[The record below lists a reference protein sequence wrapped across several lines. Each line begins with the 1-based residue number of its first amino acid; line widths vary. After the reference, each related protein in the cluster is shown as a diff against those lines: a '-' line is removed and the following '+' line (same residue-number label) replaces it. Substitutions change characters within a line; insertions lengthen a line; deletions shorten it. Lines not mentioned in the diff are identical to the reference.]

1 MRKLKVVLVLLCA
14 MLVSVGLFA
23 CKKKKPN
30 EPVDPTPPPD
40 DNSITAIT
48 GVEDIPTLTDSDD
61 ASVYQEKIK
70 DITVTYRVGRTT
82 GSVKGSAC
90 DITGEISYHKV
101 GTYTLKAKPRDNNS
115 GGKTIEFKIKVVHDF
130 DEADEHGVST
140 CDYCKA
146 RRVASEEELTLH
158 YGDFHYGTT
167 AKLPKDVYEETEVVT
182 YGEGKEAT
190 SNIKQFG
197 SVNGATSALEV
208 PTLTAGDLEKG
219 TTITVRGTAKTAW
232 EDWGLQEN
240 KFWFFPVI
248 GFADPYMNNASFDG
262 KTHSSYVGG
271 TSVFVRGEGWV
282 LYNGVGDPRTLASL
296 SGGQSERIN
305 YGSWEG
311 ASAGSDNPIPDGFV
325 NGEMPDPASDA
336 WHDWWVYSFGTQ
348 INSGDFY
355 QDETPIE
362 LVWTYREDGIIELQY
377 NYNYVSA
384 TNAVSLVAYV
394 KVPDSTRGYYRTM
407 LHGDY
412 VDMTI
417 TGYEKIETLTPTD
430 FQFNAEATGTV
441 VLHEG
446 AMLDASALKTQF
458 KYVQTG
464 DAWQPYTVVADNVY
478 ATTDET
484 VDEETEWVSLGEN
497 ALRTAYKNYKIE
509 LIKAGQ
515 TFTASI
521 PAANIKVVSNA
532 IAEAFGS
539 DATIG
544 GVSFVNN
551 RKVGAFALG
560 TDAEGTAITLALQGA
575 ANYAQ
580 ALNAAQ
586 KTALNITEGEYRYV
600 VLRLTNN
607 GLKAFDKTGVTVKS
621 GTTDVPYL
629 VDVQD
634 GDAYLVLALTE
645 ETARGGV
652 VIGGLNGT
660 PVNVSFGTLN
670 GFKIT
675 STVSSATSGKLNE
688 GGSVTFTFT
697 AVAGSTI
704 GEIKVG
710 STTMGVDILTGAI
723 SNTTTYPNGILV
735 DSNKFITAI
744 AREGQSVTL
753 TVKFPAANI
762 SDYSSCEIGA
772 LLEGAAGAD
781 IMEEVH
787 YEFAFADNVQGDKG
801 AVLNSHSYAYE
812 KDGKL
817 IVVAAL
823 AGMDDVTEL
832 DTPIAS
838 NVNVNAGDLENIRLL
853 DLSYVYS
860 REEQTLVFTDAAN
873 LPAGVS
879 LRYQEV
885 SGVGILLF
893 FEFDKAKLGFEGDYA
908 FEPNY
913 TEGGNVYYA
922 VKDGAVTAV
931 TVTDE
936 GEKQVIVPGN
946 CIDAGVSAVE
956 LKDGNDVV
964 FYFHPSKT
972 GGEHK
977 DNGNGLCLHCGASIA
992 ARTAP
997 AKWYSGQR
1005 SEAIADGE
1013 FVEFIGKYS
1022 DNEEECGSAKAAPN
1036 GYGLVLED
1044 NNKAYYM
1051 LSADGLFLSA
1061 PWNWVGRTSPYSDL
1075 EGVPEEVA
1083 NGDPN
1088 MYSSLITEK
1097 HLTNTAYG
1105 ILDADGNTFESV
1117 YNEVKVGGTYR
1128 YTITYTGGVVT
1139 MRMRLYAKGIG
1150 IDGTPHFDFYVTVKI
1165 ALDSADRIVLQGSD
1179 AFTDKEVGYKNC
1191 TLNVVRGKLE
1201 NASVLTS
1208 ITGNRITVGNDTFE
1222 TTSVSYGTPA
1232 VADGVATVLANG
1244 VATKLAAGQTTFDTA
1259 KYTHY
1264 IAFGLNMAVPYAPS
1278 TKLVIKDADG
1288 TAVADAEYQLTEDG
1302 CLVVIPVKS
1311 GELSAYYTFE
1321 SSNADGYTNQCTIKL
1336 DCSNVSVSN
1345 FVINP
1350 ENSLTLA
1357 GGTLKLTF
1365 SGGTISDDMLL
1376 DVNGTKVAWN
1386 EVTANTTTFGTLKV
1400 TAKDASS
1407 VTFEQTALNFK
1418 AALTEYVVALRNAN
1432 ESLLTSYTAS
1442 NAVLPN
1448 DRVDE
1453 ETWVHVNA
1461 GELTVV
1467 YVGTTFGSGTREL
1480 KLNIN
1485 QGAATADKSLIKLY
1499 DLAFEIADKTA
1510 SFKEGNELVSASTV
1524 VYSLVNG
1531 TNVVAVTVDVT
1542 RLGIEA
1548 DAEYAFELKNGADPT
1563 SLLYMVDTERTLTAA
1578 DADDEAAKVD
1588 VYANS
1593 CGHYG
1598 TKGKALT
1605 KDTVVLYY
1613 DIEAVNEL
1621 KTHTWGD
1628 SADADGFFTC
1638 SVCGAFKKDGD
1649 AKNAVVAAEKLA
1661 NVAKNGL
1668 TVTFHGQGDS
1678 SQDWHIQS
1686 ITTNEGNLSIA
1697 LPNLIGNAKSKL
1709 TDKVTS
1715 DTTKAYFNKITENAW
1730 PDAHSVKHNGATWD
1744 VFDKNVSYV
1753 TIVISPTAGI
1763 TLYRNGVI
1771 QIEYKAATKLNGN
1784 FTTNDFANA
1793 MLGLMEVGGFTFGK
1807 ANLLKAEDLRV
1818 LPNALSAEEVADNYD
1833 RLQNEHTHVYDPETD
1848 RCPTDGALKPGHV
1861 HDYTSGTKTDYCKCG
1876 EFNPDHQHSFE
1887 SGVCAACG
1895 ARQVSVEQGGKTYT
1909 GVAEQDKNFEN
1920 LDTDG
1925 GWWNGTTSS
1934 VILGAD
1940 ENRIAIIEWE
1950 NVRDKNYYDFCFE
1963 IISAEDVDEPDAWA
1977 KAGGCIR
1984 LEPTFYG
1991 GPYSNG
1997 EEAATT
2003 GDTPADAG
2011 AENCGY
2017 GSYKATAIKAN
2028 GILSLKVEFT
2038 ANGSESITWTR
2049 TVSIDLSNTKLP
2061 AGDLA
2066 VRLAANPV
2074 MLDNIVA
2081 YTGTL
2086 TEVNA

>member
-913 TEGGNVYYA
+913 TEGENVYYT

-931 TVTDE
+931 TVTE
-936 GEKQVIVPGN
+936 AQKGEKQIIVDGD
-946 CIDAGVSAVE
+946 CIDAGIVANII
-956 LKDGNDVV
+956 KDKEDNVI
-964 FYFHPSKT
+964 FYFNPASV
-972 GGEHK
+972 GGEHRDS
-977 DNGNGLCLHCGASIA
+977 DNNGVCDLCGAEITHGAAGKTNWWSGGSYVYDGAGHNIA
-992 ARTAP
+992 DGDFYEFIGQYESFAAGSSGMTVFVEHTSGDWGIYRVNATGWAGYNYDWTVGAETVYFNPGEGGEDPDGLANGRQNFTSDLTTADHPYSTLNGWKDSDGNEIATESLKDWLEGATFRYTVTRVDGVMELRTRFYKGDDITVKALIDFSVYV
-997 AKWYSGQR
+997 AAENNHTYKVGFDFWDDKCKVKGG
-1005 SEAIADGE
+1005 SEAIQ
-1013 FVEFIGKYS
+1013 
-1022 DNEEECGSAKAAPN
+1022 
-1036 GYGLVLED
+1036 
-1044 NNKAYYM
+1044 
-1051 LSADGLFLSA
+1051 
-1061 PWNWVGRTSPYSDL
+1061 
-1075 EGVPEEVA
+1075 
-1083 NGDPN
+1083 
-1088 MYSSLITEK
+1088 
-1097 HLTNTAYG
+1097 
-1105 ILDADGNTFESV
+1105 V
-1117 YNEVKVGGTYR
+1117 YRG
-1128 YTITYTGGVVT
+1128 
-1139 MRMRLYAKGIG
+1139 
-1150 IDGTPHFDFYVTVKI
+1150 KI
-1165 ALDSADRIVLQGSD
+1165 A
-1179 AFTDKEVGYKNC
+1179 N
-1191 TLNVVRGKLE
+1191 
-1201 NASVLTS
+1201 SVLTDAKA
-1208 ITGNRITVGNDTFE
+1208 GATVNDTPYAGTGLTFGKV
-1222 TTSVSYGTPA
+1222 SVNNGVSGIALGGMASELT
-1232 VADGVATVLANG
+1232 GVAG
-1244 VATKLAAGQTTFDTA
+1244 
-1259 KYTHY
+1259 YTHY
-1264 IAFGLNMAVPYAPS
+1264 VAFTLNFSQALVES
-1278 TKLVIKDADG
+1278 TKAAINLDGAIVELNEARTELHVWIPVNKASTPDAATITLENFEASTMQGNIEVDLSQVVASDVEATPNTNALYLNKGSFTIDYTGLDDAMTVSVNGG
-1288 TAVADAEYQLTEDG
+1288 TAVAVSALSASQDLGVVTAVKNGNSITFTLKEVDFTAKLSEY
-1302 CLVVIPVKS
+1302 VVVVKS
-1311 GELSAYYTFE
+1311 GENVVASTTV
-1321 SSNADGYTNQCTIKL
+1321 SSTKL
-1336 DCSNVSVSN
+1336 DAEDAIDGDV
-1345 FVINP
+1345 
-1350 ENSLTLA
+1350 LA
-1357 GGTLKLTF
+1357 IANGTKLTF
-1365 SGGTISDDMLL
+1365 VFPNIAEGTQTFKLNANNGAAMSADNKMKLDLYDLSFNLAPEGKVTFTDSNLLRTASAIVYSRIGDENVVALTVDLKDFGIAADTAYGFEAVIGSKDTQYRAVSAERELSELALPDSATPVTVVEGTCAVDAIVANSVLRDDAVVFYYGITKTKAGHKFPADGGLCTVCEEVTGWKVENVQVGTTDNATAATLEHGNGKAYNPAAESRFSTIVAGQKVVAQGKMTAKAGANDNGADVLLYKGSTAVDGDHIRNDDWINNGTNGAGNVGDRGLFVTKNSAKL
-1376 DVNGTKVAWN
+1376 NGGNVNWEKYQQIKVNADITITWDWTDKSKVVVTIDVNGITTEGNYVQIWTI
-1386 EVTANTTTFGTLKV
+1386 TAQEGTELGNKL
-1400 TAKDASS
+1400 SIGI
-1407 VTFEQTALNFK
+1407 EP
-1418 AALTEYVVALRNAN
+1418 RNG
-1432 ESLLTSYTAS
+1432 SFI
-1442 NAVLPN
+1442 
-1448 DRVDE
+1448 
-1453 ETWVHVNA
+1453 
-1461 GELTVV
+1461 
-1467 YVGTTFGSGTREL
+1467 GTIT
-1480 KLNIN
+1480 
-1485 QGAATADKSLIKLY
+1485 ATAD
-1499 DLAFEIADKTA
+1499 A
-1510 SFKEGNELVSASTV
+1510 S
-1524 VYSLVNG
+1524 
-1531 TNVVAVTVDVT
+1531 
-1542 RLGIEA
+1542 
-1548 DAEYAFELKNGADPT
+1548 
-1563 SLLYMVDTERTLTAA
+1563 
-1578 DADDEAAKVD
+1578 
-1588 VYANS
+1588 
-1593 CGHYG
+1593 
-1598 TKGKALT
+1598 
-1605 KDTVVLYY
+1605 
-1613 DIEAVNEL
+1613 
-1621 KTHTWGD
+1621 
-1628 SADADGFFTC
+1628 
-1638 SVCGAFKKDGD
+1638 
-1649 AKNAVVAAEKLA
+1649 VVAA
-1661 NVAKNGL
+1661 
-1668 TVTFHGQGDS
+1668 
-1678 SQDWHIQS
+1678 
-1686 ITTNEGNLSIA
+1686 
-1697 LPNLIGNAKSKL
+1697 
-1709 TDKVTS
+1709 
-1715 DTTKAYFNKITENAW
+1715 
-1730 PDAHSVKHNGATWD
+1730 
-1744 VFDKNVSYV
+1744 
-1753 TIVISPTAGI
+1753 
-1763 TLYRNGVI
+1763 
-1771 QIEYKAATKLNGN
+1771 
-1784 FTTNDFANA
+1784 
-1793 MLGLMEVGGFTFGK
+1793 
-1807 ANLLKAEDLRV
+1807 
-1818 LPNALSAEEVADNYD
+1818 ADCNPIK
-1833 RLQNEHTHVYDPETD
+1833 HTHVYSDTTD
-1848 RCPTDGALKPGHV
+1848 RCECGALKPGHEHAYDETTQLCKCGALNPAHMHSYEKGLCTLCGNV
-1861 HDYTSGTKTDYCKCG
+1861 QPSLGATGYTAVNQTVETPTAWNTNYELPEKVAKGKQMVILGTQQQNFANHENAAWFSLVVEFLEGYTLRSDNYGWTFGDAGNFGDRTGNARNSYADGKTEGELWADMRTIATACNWRVLVNWTGDNLVIVLNMTATSGTLEGC
-1876 EFNPDHQHSFE
+1876 
-1887 SGVCAACG
+1887 
-1895 ARQVSVEQGGKTYT
+1895 TYT
-1909 GVAEQDKNFEN
+1909 C
-1920 LDTDG
+1920 
-1925 GWWNGTTSS
+1925 S
-1934 VILGAD
+1934 
-1940 ENRIAIIEWE
+1940 
-1950 NVRDKNYYDFCFE
+1950 
-1963 IISAEDVDEPDAWA
+1963 
-1977 KAGGCIR
+1977 
-1984 LEPTFYG
+1984 
-1991 GPYSNG
+1991 YS
-1997 EEAATT
+1997 
-2003 GDTPADAG
+2003 
-2011 AENCGY
+2011 
-2017 GSYKATAIKAN
+2017 I
-2028 GILSLKVEFT
+2028 V
-2038 ANGSESITWTR
+2038 
-2049 TVSIDLSNTKLP
+2049 VSNT
-2061 AGDLA
+2061 A
-2066 VRLAANPV
+2066 
-2074 MLDNIVA
+2074 
-2081 YTGTL
+2081 L
-2086 TEVNA
+2086 TEVSPKIGGDHVDRITIDSYQLIG